1 MKFMARSLALL
12 LGAGL
17 LVVGGAESGAAGKG
31 IPWQKNLKKAQIQ
44 AAKQKKII
52 MVDFTAPW

>member
-1 MKFMARSLALL
+1 MRLMARSVAVLTGIACIAL
-12 LGAGL
+12 GVADS
-17 LVVGGAESGAAGKG
+17 AAAGKG
-31 IPWQKNLKKAQIQ
+31 IPWQKDLKKAQAQ